1 MTKAEFQ
8 KYQEQTFDSFCK
20 KVIRNTAISI
30 YREITAC
37 AEREISLSD
46 LSDSDMASLCT
57 VDTYHT
63 YTKAYTVLGHTIKIH
78 DPQIGEALQFVQPKL
93 RDIILLSYFLD
104 YSNVEI
110 AKLLKISISTVTSR
124 RNAALNKLKQQIEN
138 MGNDTL

>member
-20 KVIRNTAISI
+20 KMIRNTAISI
-30 YREITAC
+30 YREMTAR
-37 AEREISLSD
+37 AEREVSLSD

-57 VDTYHT
+57 VDTYDA
-63 YTKAYTVLGHTIKIH
+63 YTKEYSVLGHIIKIH
-78 DPQIGEALQFVQPKL
+78 NPQIGEALQFIQPKL

-104 YSNVEI
+104 YTNLEI
-110 AKLLKISISTVTSR
+110 ASLLEISYSTVINR
-124 RNAALNKLKQQIEN
+124 RDTALNKLKQQIEN

>member
-30 YREITAC
+30 YREMTAR
-37 AEREISLSD
+37 AEREVSLSD

-63 YTKAYTVLGHTIKIH
+63 YSKEYTVLGHIIKIYN
-78 DPQIGEALQFVQPKL
+78 PQIGEALQFIQPKL
-93 RDIILLSYFLD
+93 RDIILLSYFFD
-104 YSNVEI
+104 YSNTEI
-110 AKLLKISISTVTSR
+110 ANLLRISYSTVINR

>member
-8 KYQEQTFDSFCK
+8 KSQEQTFDSFCK
-20 KVIRNTAISI
+20 KVIRNAAISI
-30 YREITAC
+30 YREMTAR
-37 AEREISLSD
+37 AEREVSLSD
-46 LSDSDMASLCT
+46 LSESEMASLCT

-63 YTKAYTVLGHTIKIH
+63 YTKEYTVLGHAIKIH
-78 DPQIGEALQFVQPKL
+78 DPQIGEALQFIQPKQ

-124 RNAALNKLKQQIEN
+124 RNTALNKLKLQIEN